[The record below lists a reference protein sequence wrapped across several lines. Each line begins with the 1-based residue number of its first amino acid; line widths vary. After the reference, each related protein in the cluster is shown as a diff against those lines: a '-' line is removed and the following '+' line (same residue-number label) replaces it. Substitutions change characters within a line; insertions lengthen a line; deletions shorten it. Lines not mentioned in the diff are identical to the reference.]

1 MSGAFGPSSSRA
13 ISARGVAMN
22 PEPLSPELLGEFR
35 KLSACVVASAIETFD
50 VRLRNT
56 GFANSSVHSMFP
68 ELPPLVGYAATARIL
83 TADPPMEGHSY
94 YARPD
99 WWQYIRTIPEPRV
112 IVIEDTDSHPGLG
125 AFVGEVHANI
135 LLALGCAGLVTN
147 GAVRDLPAVH
157 ATGFQ
162 MFAGNVSVSHGYA
175 HVFDFG
181 SSVELGGLQINPGDF
196 VQGDLHGVQTIP
208 REIAARVASVAH
220 DILLKRKALIELC
233 RSKDFTVAKLD
244 ETLRSMESN
253 SMKFPNK

>member
-1 MSGAFGPSSSRA
+1 
-13 ISARGVAMN
+13 MN
-22 PEPLSPELLGEFR
+22 PEPLSPQQLGEFR
-35 KLSACVVASAIETFD
+35 KLSTCVVASAIETFD

-56 GFANSSVHSMFP
+56 GFANSSIRSMFP
-68 ELPPLVGYAATARIL
+68 QFPPLVGYAATARIR

-99 WWQYIRTIPEPRV
+99 WWEYIRTIREPRV
-112 IVIEDTDSHPGLG
+112 VVIQDTDSQPGLG

-135 LLALGCAGLVTN
+135 LLALGCSGLVTN
-147 GAVRDLPAVH
+147 GGVRDLPAVH

-181 SSVELGGLQINPGDF
+181 GSVELGGLRINPGDLI
-196 VQGDLHGVQTIP
+196 QGDLHGVQTIP

-220 DILLKRKALIELC
+220 DILLKRKTLIELC
-233 RSKDFTVAKLD
+233 QSKDFKVTKLN
-244 ETLRSMESN
+244 ETLRGIESN
-253 SMKFPNK
+253 STVFPNK

>member
-1 MSGAFGPSSSRA
+1 
-13 ISARGVAMN
+13 MN

-35 KLSACVVASAIETFD
+35 KLSTCVVASAIETFD

-68 ELPPLVGYAATARIL
+68 DFSPLIGYAATARIL

-99 WWQYIRTIPEPRV
+99 WWEYIRTIPQPRV
-112 IVIEDTDSHPGLG
+112 VVIQDTDSQPGLG
-125 AFVGEVHANI
+125 AFVGDVHANI

-181 SSVELGGLQINPGDF
+181 GGVELGGLKIHPGDLI
-196 VQGDLHGVQTIP
+196 QGDLHGVQTIP

-220 DILLKRKALIELC
+220 NILLKRQALIELC
-233 RSKDFTVAKLD
+233 HSKDFTVAKLNG
-244 ETLRSMESN
+244 TLRSMESN
-253 SMKFPNK
+253 STKFPNK

>member
-1 MSGAFGPSSSRA
+1 
-13 ISARGVAMN
+13 MN

-35 KLSACVVASAIETFD
+35 KLSTCVVASAIETFD

-56 GFANSSVHSMFP
+56 GFANSSVRSIFP
-68 ELPPLVGYAATARIL
+68 DLPPLVGYAATARIL

-99 WWQYIRTIPEPRV
+99 WWEYIRTIPEPRV
-112 IVIEDTDSHPGLG
+112 VVIQDTDYQPGLG
-125 AFVGEVHANI
+125 AFLGEVHANI

-181 SSVELGGLQINPGDF
+181 GGVDLGGLRINPGDLI
-196 VQGDLHGVQTIP
+196 QGDLHGVQTIP
-208 REIAARVASVAH
+208 REIAARVASAAH
-220 DILLKRKALIELC
+220 NILLKRKALIELC
-233 RSKDFTVAKLD
+233 HSRDFAGAKMN
-244 ETLRSMESN
+244 ETLRNMESI
-253 SMKFPNK
+253 STKFSNK

>member
-1 MSGAFGPSSSRA
+1 
-13 ISARGVAMN
+13 MN

-244 ETLRSMESN
+244 ETLRSMESS